1 MCAPAA
7 SHEVARSR
15 RQHRSCQREAR
26 SCRFSGPVSQPHECR
41 VPLLAQRRS
50 GGACEPTFSWD
61 RGMGP
66 GFATHGIREADRG
79 GSAVNAEMNTDIR
92 NGVYV
97 KADYKLESRRLS
109 HDFDT
114 DGENVSGPFC
124 NSHNASRMDR
134 AACPEAAKPR
144 NQLENGHVYSNV
156 GVISCNDRDYAADDG
171 RASRRASVDYY
182 RNVEE
187 FRKDSIVCY
196 SDNSA
201 AVTDE
206 NLNEPTTL
214 RLKPNTV
221 GDDDEHSSSSS
232 SRQKR
237 IFGTSH
243 EESLL
248 SIFKQAVVP
257 FFLGGLG
264 TVFAGLILDTV
275 QFWPPFQQVTE
286 LFIVVPPL
294 LGLKGNLEMTLA
306 ARLSTQANLG
316 NMDTPRQVWDIA
328 LGNMALVQCQ
338 ACVLSLLSSV
348 FAIVMGLASDDAF
361 RLDQAL
367 FVAASSMATAAVASF
382 LLGAELPNCSLGPN
396 GCHRTIYVK
405 NQYISSVKELSE
417 LDRRLLI
424 LRSKCTLDDTVCGH
438 RHHLYVNKYT
448 SHIAS
453 KWCSN
458 PFLSHIRNY
467 RGSSAISLSLS
478 DSHPSLDLIPG
489 TRLCQACLRRCS
501 EVEKRRSSREVLRYL
516 KVPAHSV
523 VAHVGSVNGLSA
535 TAVETSA
542 SRASDEGSP
551 TYCVTDEG
559 LSHGTAAQRQ
569 ARTFPAPSQTA
580 RTKRQR
586 IDFMLSDYVNLI
598 KNVRKRLH
606 VEGKRERKI

>member
-1 MCAPAA
+1 
-7 SHEVARSR
+7 
-15 RQHRSCQREAR
+15 
-26 SCRFSGPVSQPHECR
+26 
-41 VPLLAQRRS
+41 
-50 GGACEPTFSWD
+50 
-61 RGMGP
+61 MGP

-382 LLGAELPNCSLGPN
+382 LLARPWIASVFGAALVVVCPAWVCLARGHPTSRKVLAVGWWP
-396 GCHRTIYVK
+396 IIVAMI
-405 NQYISSVKELSE
+405 ISSIGGYILDLAVTHFSGLVVFQPVINGVSGNLAAIHASRLSTLFAQRSE
-417 LDRRLLI
+417 LGWHPE
-424 LRSKCTLDDTVCGH
+424 DDKRHCVDPLKGLCG
-438 RHHLYVNKYT
+438 
-448 SHIAS
+448 
-453 KWCSN
+453 
-458 PFLSHIRNY
+458 RN
-467 RGSSAISLSLS
+467 
-478 DSHPSLDLIPG
+478 
-489 TRLCQACLRRCS
+489 
-501 EVEKRRSSREVLRYL
+501 
-516 KVPAHSV
+516 
-523 VAHVGSVNGLSA
+523 
-535 TAVETSA
+535 
-542 SRASDEGSP
+542 
-551 TYCVTDEG
+551 
-559 LSHGTAAQRQ
+559 RQ
-569 ARTFPAPSQTA
+569 ARVSQLLLLLSIPGHVLFVLLIFAISDAHVRLTVGLVLSYLVASVVLLTVLLYLA
-580 RTKRQR
+580 RCGAYWMWR
-586 IDFMLSDYVNLI
+586 
-598 KNVRKRLH
+598 
-606 VEGKRERKI
+606 RKIDPDNALIPLLTGFGDLCGTGFLLLAFLFLENIQDPSVAGFVGHHVSPLASNDTALAAI